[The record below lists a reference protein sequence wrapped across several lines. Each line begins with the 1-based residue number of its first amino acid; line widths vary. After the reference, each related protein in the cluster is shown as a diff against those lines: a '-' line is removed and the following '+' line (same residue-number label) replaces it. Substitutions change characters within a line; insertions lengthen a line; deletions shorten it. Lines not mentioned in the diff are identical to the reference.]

1 MPYFSTR
8 LQVPVPVEDLFAWHQ
23 RPGAFARLCP
33 PWEPVHILDQSG
45 LIQDGDWLRLRMGPS
60 QWLARHRA
68 YLPNRHFADLQ
79 AQGPL
84 AFWYHRHRFKAL
96 SDHESLL
103 EDSIEYQLPFSTLL
117 NPVAP
122 LWEPLLQQKLSRM
135 FAYRHR
141 ILQQDLGSHARYTQG
156 KPPMKILITGASGL
170 LGQNLQAF
178 LSTGGHTVYTLSRRA
193 GQSPRALQWD
203 PASGQ
208 LDAAELEGLDAVIH
222 LAGESVAGGLW
233 TPTQRARIR
242 DSRVQGTRLLVQTL
256 SQLARPPRVLISAS
270 AIGYY
275 GPQPPHSPA
284 LSESAPAGKGFLAE
298 VCQAWEAET
307 RALENIRVVNA
318 RIGVVLSRQ
327 GGALKTMLP
336 AFQLGLGSV
345 LGNGQQIM
353 SWIVLDDVIQA
364 LYHCLYTDSLS
375 GPVNLVAPQPVSNR
389 DFTRSLNR
397 VLQRPGFLPVPA
409 TALKLALGDMAEEML
424 LGSIAVQPQQ
434 LLNSGF
440 VFHYSSLEP
449 ALRHLLGR

>member
-8 LQVPVPVEDLFAWHQ
+8 LQVPVPVETLFDWHR

-33 PWEPVHILDQSG
+33 PWEPVRILDQAG
-45 LIQDGDWLRLRMGPS
+45 LIEDGDWLRLRMGPS

-68 YLPNRHFADLQ
+68 YLPNRHFGDLQ

-84 AFWYHRHRFKAL
+84 AFWYHRHRFEAL

-103 EDSIEYQLPFSTLL
+103 EDCIEYQLPFKTLM
-117 NPVAP
+117 NPVSP

-141 ILQQDLGSHARYTQG
+141 ILQQDLRSHARYTQG
-156 KPPMKILITGASGL
+156 KTFMKILITGASGL

-178 LSTGGHTVYTLSRRA
+178 LSTGGHTVYTLGRRA
-193 GQSPRALQWD
+193 GQNPRALQWD
-203 PASGQ
+203 PARGQ
-208 LDAAELEGLDAVIH
+208 LDAAALEGLDAVIH

-233 TPTQRARIR
+233 TPAQRARIR
-242 DSRVQGTRLLVQTL
+242 DSRVKGTRLLVQTL
-256 SQLARPPRVLISAS
+256 SQLKHPPRVLVSAS

-275 GPQPPHSPA
+275 GPQPSHSSA
-284 LSESAPAGKGFLAE
+284 VTESAAAGSGFLAE

-307 RALENIRVVNA
+307 RALKDIRVVNA

-327 GGALKTMLP
+327 GGALKAMLP
-336 AFQLGLGSV
+336 AFQLGLGGV

-353 SWIVLDDVIQA
+353 SWIALDDVIQA

-389 DFTRSLNR
+389 EFTRTLNR

-409 TALKLALGDMAEEML
+409 PALKLALGDMAEEML
-424 LGSIAVQPQQ
+424 LGSIAVAPQKLQ
-434 LLNSGF
+434 DSGF
-440 VFHYSSLEP
+440 EFHYSSLEP